1 MSLRSLPALLRNE
14 SAMTR
19 VVGAHGAT
27 LAVSTPAQAF
37 VLAGLL
43 RLGSRRPV
51 LVVTPTG
58 TAAAQLAH
66 DLATFAQGRA
76 DGPDGPAPA
85 TVELF
90 PAWETLPFERVSPEV
105 HTMGRRLRLLWELGG
120 RDGGGAV
127 DGSPDT
133 SG

>member
-1 MSLRSLPALLRNE
+1 
-14 SAMTR
+14 MTR

-66 DLATFAQGRA
+66 DLATYAGGR
-76 DGPDGPAPA
+76 PDGADAAGPA

-90 PAWETLPFERVSPEV
+90 PAW
-105 HTMGRRLRLLWELGG
+105 
-120 RDGGGAV
+120 
-127 DGSPDT
+127 
-133 SG
+133 